1 MAQESEA
8 TFGQAMTE
16 LESIVRQLEAGQVDL
31 EKSLAQ
37 YERGV
42 ALITEL
48 RKKLEDAEQKVTTL
62 LGDVE
67 PSLDDDGEAE

>member
-48 RKKLEDAEQKVTTL
+48 RQKLEDAEQKVTTL